1 MQRLALATG
10 AETSNSDSERVVYRS
25 SIGAYFGIGL
35 VGGGM
40 AGAAVLLGLQMFA
53 PGQASPLRMQVP
65 AAITALAHWAPEVA
79 TSRVGRPD
87 PVAVRD
93 PQPADAFD
101 VVIERSTRANAPF
114 GLRLV
119 GSRDAGMEVV
129 LRDVPAAARLSRGER
144 RDAST
149 WKVRASDLE
158 DLHLTLNDGTPDAFD
173 VRIDVLAPAGVTA
186 ASSVARVRLVGLP
199 RVEHVVTAPIEAAPA
214 QAALVEPEA
223 PAVTPVSSTDG
234 PHHAR
239 TVLATRNDAPGKRE
253 KVARA
258 SLPPATTVI
267 EIDRRPAQTA
277 TQTEARHWPEGASGL
292 GAIARESDRQ
302 VWWKLPAPTWSPFID
317 LAGR

>member
-10 AETSNSDSERVVYRS
+10 AETSDSDSERVVYRS
-25 SIGAYFGIGL
+25 SIGAYFGVGL

-129 LRDVPAAARLSRGER
+129 LRGVPAAARLSRGER
-144 RDAST
+144 HDAST
-149 WKVRASDLE
+149 WKVRAVDLE

-173 VRIDVLAPAGVTA
+173 VRIDVLAPAGVAA

-199 RVEHVVTAPIEAAPA
+199 SIERTVTAPVEVAPVA
-214 QAALVEPEA
+214 AALVAEA
-223 PAVTPVSSTDG
+223 PAVTTTMVSAHS
-234 PHHAR
+234 PSNAHATPAVR
-239 TVLATRNDAPGKRE
+239 IDTPARRE

-258 SLPPATTVI
+258 SLPAATTVI